1 MVTPRRRSPA
11 GTQIPG
17 GVVLNYGV
25 TLSSFTLEP
34 GSVLPVTAALAQ
46 PLTPPAGAILSA
58 AVLNADG
65 SVALAAGTG
74 AGAASHAAGAKLAAG
89 WRITAMTFLATTE
102 WPAGIALPNLPNVP
116 YGSNLTL
123 ARNVIPRAAR

>member
-1 MVTPRRRSPA
+1 MVTPHAGAGRRHA
-11 GTQIPG
+11 DPG

-46 PLTPPAGAILSA
+46 PLTLPAGAILSA

-65 SVALAAGTG
+65 SVALAAGTVL
-74 AGAASHAAGAKLAAG
+74 AQPRTLAAGAN
-89 WRITAMTFLATTE
+89 WP
-102 WPAGIALPNLPNVP
+102 PAGASRP
-116 YGSNLTL
+116 
-123 ARNVIPRAAR
+123 

>member
-1 MVTPRRRSPA
+1 MVTPHAGVELAA

-46 PLTPPAGAILSA
+46 PLTLPAGAILSA

-65 SVALAAGTG
+65 SVALAAGTVL
-74 AGAASHAAGAKLAAG
+74 AQPRTLAAGAKLAAG
-89 WRITAMTFLATTE
+89 WRITAMTF
-102 WPAGIALPNLPNVP
+102 WPRPNGPQASRCP
-116 YGSNLTL
+116 TCRTSPMAPTC
-123 ARNVIPRAAR
+123 